1 MTLQSIIEKELI
13 RKIFKFNCGTTM
25 TIEKIEFDN
34 GSSNYFKLV
43 GKTSEG
49 HELFYYAKYDEE
61 LNFEEPKNMFETMR
75 KKLTEL
81 KESGELDR
89 IKDKYFEKKDRHDL
103 ILKKQIEKFHNKYK
117 DNIDSVIEKIKSKY
131 ESKEYISKHYARGR
145 EPQTKLYW
153 FLINY
158 AKVHGEPI
166 TKIQNY
172 HLLQYGNTFTREMY
186 KLGSYVLQIMDG
198 QGSVVHIDKI
208 K

>member
-1 MTLQSIIEKELI
+1 MTLQGIIENKLI
-13 RKIFKFNCGTTM
+13 GKIFKFDCGTTM
-25 TIEKIEFDN
+25 NIKKIEFDN
-34 GSSNYFKLV
+34 SSSNYFKLV
-43 GKTSEG
+43 GGNEEG
-49 HELFYYAKYDEE
+49 NELFYYAKYNEE
-61 LNFEEPKNMFETMR
+61 LSFEEPKDCFEIM
-75 KKLTEL
+75 KKRLSEL
-81 KESGELDR
+81 EESGELDR
-89 IKDKYFEKKDRHDL
+89 IKYKYFEKKDRHNL

-131 ESKEYISKHYARGR
+131 DSKEYISKHYARGR

-186 KLGSYVLQIMDG
+186 KLGGYILQIMDG
-198 QGSVVHIDKI
+198 QGSVVHVDKI